1 MKTLENLVQGSPEW
15 KKIRGEFCVASEA
28 PIIMG
33 ASPNVSRDEL
43 LRLKATGDEQVHD
56 EWVEKFVFAKGH
68 EVEALARPFAEK
80 AIGEELYPVTATEE
94 VAGLKLLA
102 SYDGLTMFEDNHWEC
117 KQHNQAL
124 HALVSSGGEL
134 EGKHYW
140 QLEHQLL
147 VNGNDSC
154 VFEVTDGTEEGAARL
169 VYKSRPE
176 RREQLIEGWKIF
188 IQDLENY
195 QPVEATVQLEG
206 KTPENLPALIV
217 EITGGVKTTNLPTY
231 KEHALAVLDAISTDL
246 NTDQDFA
253 DAATTVK
260 WCEGVEKKLELT
272 KEQALSQTADID
284 QLMRTIDELKEATRQ
299 KRLNLNRQVESRKKE
314 IRTEI
319 ATTARNAWASYVN
332 EVNAKLSPCR
342 LPEIACDVAGA
353 MKGKRTIDT
362 LRGAANDEVMRAKVE
377 ANRFANT
384 IEANLN
390 LLADLAEG
398 YDFLFA
404 DKQELCLKDSEAL
417 AAIAKQRIAD
427 HKAEEERKAEAE
439 RQRIREEERQRAEKE
454 AAEKAQAERDE
465 ANRIA
470 LECAEQSAVVR
481 QPAPDMRDDN
491 QDQAASVPRDVNEL
505 MGTTQKPAAPYRPSD
520 DEIIHLIA
528 EHYSVSI
535 NTAEHWIKQMQIRV
549 AA

>member
-1 MKTLENLVQGSPEW
+1 
-15 KKIRGEFCVASEA
+15 
-28 PIIMG
+28 MG

-68 EVEALARPFAEK
+68 ETEAKARPIAESRQ
-80 AIGEELYPVTATEE
+80 GEALYPVTATEE
-94 VAGLKLLA
+94 VEGLKLLA
-102 SYDGLTMFEDNHWEC
+102 SYDGLTMFEDNHWEH
-117 KQHNQAL
+117 KQFAQAL
-124 HALVSSGGEL
+124 YELVVSGGEL

-147 VNGNDSC
+147 VNSNGSC
-154 VFEVTDGTEEGAARL
+154 TFAVSDGTKKNYAEL
-169 VYKSRPE
+169 TYYSRPE

-195 QPVEATVQLEG
+195 QPVESSVQLEG

-217 EITGGVKTTNLPTY
+217 EITGGVKTTNLPAY
-231 KEHALAVLDAISTDL
+231 KEHAMAVLEAISTDL

-272 KEQALSQTADID
+272 KEQALSQTVDID
-284 QLMRTIDELKEATRQ
+284 QLMRTIDDLKEATRQ

-319 ATTARNAWASYVN
+319 AATARNAWASYVN

-390 LLADLAEG
+390 LLAEVAEG

-404 DKQELCLKDSEAL
+404 DKQSLCLKDSEAL

-427 HKAEEERKAEAE
+427 HKAEEEKKAEA
-439 RQRIREEERQRAEKE
+439 QREKIREEERLKAERE
-454 AAEKAQAERDE
+454 AAEKQREEQQAKRDE

-470 LECAEQSAVVR
+470 LECAEQSATVR
-481 QPAPDMRDDN
+481 HAPEANAGMTTTQGAAAVPQEELR
-491 QDQAASVPRDVNEL
+491 QREIDQAPL
-505 MGTTQKPAAPYRPSD
+505 MQNAAAYSPSD
-520 DEIIHLIA
+520 TEIIHLIA
-528 EHYSVSI
+528 EHYSVSRNKAI
-535 NTAEHWIKQMQIRV
+535 SWIEAMDIHSLKQ
-549 AA
+549 AAGI